1 MEKPTKPLIIFG
13 INAVIEKLKSS
24 PEQVFEV
31 MIVESRERAGL
42 TAVIK
47 EARRRGLPVRY
58 VNTHKLNALAE
69 GGLHQGVAVA
79 AAPYVYASFT
89 ELLGVAGSAP
99 IRILVLDG
107 LTDPRNFGALLRSA
121 EGAGVLHVVTPKDRA
136 VGVTPAVAK
145 TSAGAVNY
153 VKIYRV
159 SNLTRAL
166 QALKQAGCWIVGL
179 DAGAAECVYDREYPD
194 KLAVVLGSEGEG
206 IRPLVRRQCDFLVS
220 LPMQGKVASLNV
232 SVAGGI
238 VLYELVRQGRDRLS

>member
-1 MEKPTKPLIIFG
+1 MEKSTKPLIIFG
-13 INAVIEKLKSS
+13 INAVMEKLKSS

-31 MIVESRERAGL
+31 MIVEGRERGALG
-42 TAVIK
+42 AVIE
-47 EARRRGLPVRY
+47 EARRLGLPVRY
-58 VNTHKLNALAE
+58 VKIHNLSALTE
-69 GGLHQGVAVA
+69 GGLHQGVAVT
-79 AAPYVYASFT
+79 AAPYGYHSFN
-89 ELLGVAGSAP
+89 ELLEAAGSAA

-121 EGAGVLHVVTPKDRA
+121 EGAGVHHVVTPKDRA
-136 VGVTPAVAK
+136 VGVTPAVVK

-179 DAGAAECVYDREYPD
+179 DAGALECVYDREYPE

-220 LPMQGKVASLNV
+220 LPMRGKVASLNV

-238 VLYELVRQGRDRLS
+238 FLYELARQGREPLS